1 VTISFIFSGFVV
13 RIESGRGRE
22 RVGVLMGCCIEG
34 DARAAGAEASGA
46 DPQEW

>member
-13 RIESGRGRE
+13 RIESDGKE
-22 RVGVLMGCCIEG
+22 RVDVLMGCCIEG
-34 DARAAGAEASGA
+34 DARASGAEASGA